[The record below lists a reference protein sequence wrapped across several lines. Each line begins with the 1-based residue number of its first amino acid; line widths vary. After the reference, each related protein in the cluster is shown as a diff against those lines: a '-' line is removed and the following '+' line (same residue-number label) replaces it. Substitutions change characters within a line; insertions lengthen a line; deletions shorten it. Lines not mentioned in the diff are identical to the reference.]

1 MQQAS
6 SFDRFLTLIATTR
19 LLGARAE
26 RMHKRRRFKRFW
38 LEIEPALRERPELDE
53 RPSKT
58 VS

>member
-6 SFDRFLTLIATTR
+6 SFDRFLTMVATTR

-38 LEIEPALRERPELDE
+38 HEIEPALRELSEPEQ
-53 RPSKT
+53 RSPKNR
-58 VS
+58 